1 MLFYVIHEIG
11 EAGMLFRWLFSLCL
25 LVVLVVPLPSFAES
39 VLTAVF
45 PYTLSKDEVPV
56 AHAGS
61 SQLLYVSV
69 QHFGAPEEPGE
80 ILISLPEGL
89 SALPGDGW
97 EVEGREVRIHWTLP
111 ANYGEVFTAIPI
123 SIADSLAPGDYVFPV
138 ILTAGETPMEK
149 RISFTVGTAEEEKG
163 KTAQAQHSWY
173 VQSVVFPV
181 NVDGERDAREEKETL
196 VVPDVTLENMK
207 NRLTGGRGVDWEGLL
222 AKPNSYLLLDMR
234 NPKKDVRTIH
244 FRAELVDRASGETL
258 PGLMA
263 AAEDGAVDLTSRA
276 TEAALSLSGNKIQTA
291 VVPLYVNP
299 FALAEGD
306 YTLRMTLYDGAS
318 ERVMEMPLHVVKKR
332 SVGLFTLGFA
342 GLSLLAVIL
351 AIGPLKRCIL
361 SLGAKGDITVSLF
374 AAMAFGGVVV
384 PVTLL
389 GDFLHVLLG
398 PFSGLVTGLLSG
410 VVQYLLL
417 VSLFILFRRPG
428 VAALFFLMRWMLSA
442 VLFGRVTPVGILICA
457 VSIVIIEAAL
467 ALSGFYKKKELT
479 APYAMGI
486 CFLMGM
492 ADAVIT
498 FINMEQLMLFYRLYY
513 ADWFIALYMIMNGLL
528 YSSLGS
534 WMGYRMG
541 SRLKQVMGS

>member
-1 MLFYVIHEIG
+1 
-11 EAGMLFRWLFSLCL
+11 MLFRWLFPFVMLALLSL
-25 LVVLVVPLPSFAES
+25 PFPASAES
-39 VLTAVF
+39 VLSAVF
-45 PYTLSKDEVPV
+45 PYTLSKSEAPV

-61 SQLLYVSV
+61 TQLLYVSV
-69 QHFGAPEEPGE
+69 QHFGAPEEAGE
-80 ILISLPEGL
+80 ISISLPDGL

-97 EVEGREVRIHWTLP
+97 EIEGNRVSLHWRLP
-111 ANYGEVFTAIPI
+111 ADYGEIFTAIPI
-123 SIADSLAPGDYVFPV
+123 SISENITEGTHEIPV
-138 ILTAGETPMEK
+138 TLTAGEETIEK
-149 RISFTVGTAEEEKG
+149 SISFTASAAEVEKD
-163 KTAQAQHSWY
+163 KKQAAHHSWY
-173 VQSVVFPV
+173 VQSVVLPV
-181 NVDGERDAREEKETL
+181 NADGERDSREEKETL
-196 VVPDVTLENMK
+196 VVPDVTIENMK

-222 AKPNSYLLLDMR
+222 ARPNSYLLLDMR

-244 FRAELVDRASGETL
+244 FRAELVDRESGETR

-263 AAEDGAVDLTSRA
+263 AAEDGAVDLTSQS
-276 TEAALSLSGNKIQTA
+276 TEAALSLNGNKIQTA

-299 FALAEGD
+299 FALAEGE

-318 ERVMEMPLHVVKKR
+318 ERVMETPLHVVKKR
-332 SVGLFTLGFA
+332 SVGLVTLAFA
-342 GLSLLAVIL
+342 GASLLFVLL

-361 SLGAKGDITVSLF
+361 SIGAKGDITVSLF

-417 VSLFILFRRPG
+417 VSLLILFRRTG

-442 VLFGRVTPVGILICA
+442 VLFGRVTPVGILICV

-467 ALSGFYKKKELT
+467 YISGFYKKKELT
-479 APYAMGI
+479 TPYAMGI
-486 CFLMGM
+486 CLLMGV
-492 ADAVIT
+492 ADAIIT